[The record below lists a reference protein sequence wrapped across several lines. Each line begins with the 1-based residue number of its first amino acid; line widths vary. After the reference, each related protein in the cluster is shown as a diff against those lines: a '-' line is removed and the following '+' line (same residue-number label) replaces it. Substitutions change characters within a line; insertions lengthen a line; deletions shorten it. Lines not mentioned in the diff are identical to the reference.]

1 MSNSSSELSSS
12 SSSSSS
18 LTSSFSTSRL
28 LSSILKCLSFSLS
41 SSLLGVSRFTSDFF
55 NLLSFR
61 LFSIFNLL
69 HKKKMNS
76 CLQENKRTR
85 NYNNHY
91 YILYTLYIKCPKN
104 IAILRKE
111 HAENL
116 TKNSLQQVLHI
127 STEFTLQERKK

>member
-1 MSNSSSELSSS
+1 MSVIFTLFI
-12 SSSSSS
+12 
-18 LTSSFSTSRL
+18 TAWSFKIHL
-28 LSSILKCLSFSLS
+28 
-41 SSLLGVSRFTSDFF
+41 
-55 NLLSFR
+55 R
-61 LFSIFNLL
+61 LFYLLIFLAFLNFQFAAQ
-69 HKKKMNS
+69 KKMNA

-111 HAENL
+111 HEENL
-116 TKNSLQQVLHI
+116 TKNSLQQVLYI